1 MLQNAIIERL
11 DQDISVIAGLV
22 GCIEANQSRWK
33 PTFEKWSILEVINHL
48 ADEEVENFKTR
59 LDLTLHHPTQ
69 EWPAITPDTWAEDG
83 TYNIRHHSESTERFV
98 LARKAS

>member
-83 TYNIRHHSESTERFV
+83 AYNIRHHSESTERFV